1 VVAVASVVAVA
12 LCREAR
18 GSVRRMSRAVLIS
31 RSTAP
36 TVTEVDVP
44 DPGEGEALVDV
55 TYSSVNYKDGLAL
68 AGDPG
73 VARIDPLVPGVD
85 VVGTVAGVG
94 PGVHDVAI
102 GDRVTLNGAGAGES
116 RHGGWTTQAVVPAAS
131 LVVLPDAVSDD
142 FAAAIG
148 TAGFTAALSVLALAR
163 FVTPADGPVVVTGAS
178 GGVGSVT
185 IPLLAARGYAVTA
198 STGRT
203 ANRATLQALGATD
216 VVDRAVFSEAGKPMQ
231 KAVWAGAVDS
241 VGGATL
247 ANLLASTRWG
257 GAVTACGLAQDVQLP
272 ATVLPFI
279 LRGVSLLGINSVD
292 APAALRR
299 QAWDLL
305 AAELDPRLLARV
317 TRTVGLEDAI
327 ALGPDVLAGA
337 VHGRTI
343 VDVAR

>member
-1 VVAVASVVAVA
+1 
-12 LCREAR
+12 
-18 GSVRRMSRAVLIS
+18 MSRAVLVS
-31 RSTAP
+31 RSAAP
-36 TVTEVDVP
+36 TIAEVDVP

-85 VVGTVAGVG
+85 VVGTVAAVG
-94 PGVHDVAI
+94 PGVREVAI
-102 GDRVTLNGAGAGES
+102 GDRVTLNGAGAGET

-178 GGVGSVT
+178 GGVGSVA

-198 STGRT
+198 STGRLT
-203 ANRATLQALGATD
+203 NRASLQALGATD
-216 VVDRAVFSEAGKPMQ
+216 VIDRASLSEQGKPMQ
-231 KAVWAGAVDS
+231 KAAWAGAVDS

-272 ATVLPFI
+272 TTVLPFI

-292 APAALRR
+292 APAAFRR

-305 AAELDPRLLARV
+305 AAELDARLLAEV

-343 VDVAR
+343 VDVRR